1 MSIIGY
7 DTFSEARER
16 FKWDQRWS
24 LFEGDREYFNLS
36 HECLDRHVAAGRGGE
51 VGLRIVRPD
60 GSCDVCTFSALD
72 NLAQRLGNVLLERGV
87 ERGDRVAVRLE
98 PTREFVAAMFGALK
112 IGAIFVPCTPLL
124 GAEAAAARIA
134 DAAPKVT
141 LLETAH
147 DLGDYQPPGTVLD
160 RPALAAALAGA
171 QAGLETVR
179 TRAEEPAI
187 YIYSSGTTGRPKR
200 TALQHQGFTYLTVI
214 VGEFVLGLTAAD
226 RYVAC
231 YTPGYLGGFGWGI
244 LVPMALGT
252 AGGIYAGK
260 FDAQALLTALSAQ
273 KCTALQ
279 CPPTAY
285 RQLVRARPGHA
296 LSLTKLAYTA
306 EAMDATLA
314 GLIHDAFGTYAC
326 GHYGATEVGMIAV
339 DYAYPDYAVR
349 PGAIGK
355 PLLDTDIAIVDE
367 NLQRLPAGEIGQVAL
382 VRHGKVLLAGD
393 FGTFDPDG
401 YLWYRGR
408 ANDVIISGGHTI
420 SAVEIEDALIRHPA
434 VDQVAVVAAPDSE
447 RGTVPKAFVRLVA
460 GAAAAASPAAL
471 TVELQDVVRKTLG
484 RYAYPREVVFVDE
497 FQRNEAGKIV
507 KSVLK

>member
-1 MSIIGY
+1 
-7 DTFSEARER
+7 
-16 FKWDQRWS
+16 
-24 LFEGDREYFNLS
+24 
-36 HECLDRHVAAGRGGE
+36 
-51 VGLRIVRPD
+51 
-60 GSCDVCTFSALD
+60 
-72 NLAQRLGNVLLERGV
+72 
-87 ERGDRVAVRLE
+87 
-98 PTREFVAAMFGALK
+98 
-112 IGAIFVPCTPLL
+112 
-124 GAEAAAARIA
+124 
-134 DAAPKVT
+134 
-141 LLETAH
+141 
-147 DLGDYQPPGTVLD
+147 
-160 RPALAAALAGA
+160 
-171 QAGLETVR
+171 
-179 TRAEEPAI
+179 
-187 YIYSSGTTGRPKR
+187 
-200 TALQHQGFTYLTVI
+200 
-214 VGEFVLGLTAAD
+214 
-226 RYVAC
+226 
-231 YTPGYLGGFGWGI
+231 
-244 LVPMALGT
+244 
-252 AGGIYAGK
+252 
-260 FDAQALLTALSAQ
+260 
-273 KCTALQ
+273 
-279 CPPTAY
+279 
-285 RQLVRARPGHA
+285 
-296 LSLTKLAYTA
+296 
-306 EAMDATLA
+306 
-314 GLIHDAFGTYAC
+314 
-326 GHYGATEVGMIAV
+326 MIAV